1 MKKEKN
7 FMFKLAKFIVDK
19 RRAVY
24 FIFILAI
31 VFSVLSIPKVK
42 VNNDITSYLP
52 ADTETR
58 RGLNIMEDQFV
69 TYDTAKVEVCN
80 ITYKEGEKIQKQLE
94 GLDGIKKVEYDDTD
108 DHFKNS
114 SALFDVTVERNLSDE
129 DELDLLDT
137 VKSELSAYDCYVYS
151 STIDDSSRQLEKEMT
166 MILIC
171 AVIVIVGVLLF
182 TSESFME
189 VPIFFMVFASA
200 AALNMGTNYL
210 LGEISF
216 ITKAIAV
223 VLQLALAIDYSII
236 LAHRFTEEKNKGLP
250 AYDAIIEALSK
261 AIVEISSSSLTTIS
275 GLAALCVMQFK
286 IGMDMGVVLCKGIL
300 FSLVAVFFLMPGL
313 LLLFSNSIDRT
324 RHKSFVPKISLWGR
338 FVMKSRYVGPIAFA
352 VIAVLCIFFSSNCD
366 YAFDMS
372 SIKASRESEKT
383 VSENRIKETFGA
395 DNQLAVIIP
404 KGDYIKEGK
413 ILDTVSKMDGITSAL
428 GLANVEVEDGYM
440 LTDKVTPRE
449 FSEISGIDLDMARL
463 LFQAYGASNEQY
475 GAIFQNV
482 DNYTVTIID
491 IFMFVYEQMDLGVI
505 SLDDEM
511 TDKVNDLHDELTE
524 AREQLEGD
532 KYSRLIFTYS
542 YDIES
547 DKSKELIDDVR
558 KLSEKYYGE
567 VIMASN
573 STNSFD
579 LKSTFGGDNSKISLI
594 TFLAVTIIL
603 LFTFQSSGLPLM
615 LVLTIQGSVWIN
627 FSVPY
632 LTHSK
637 MYFLSY
643 LVVSSIQMGATIDY
657 AIVMTNR
664 YVSLRERTDHRKAI
678 IISINQAFPT
688 ILTSGSILTIAGF
701 LIGFISTNPIIAS
714 IGMTLGRGTLTSILL
729 VMLVLPQ
736 ILLLG
741 DKIIDKTAFAKKDRG
756 TNIDKGIVYANGR
769 VRGYV
774 SGFVDGTFHGVI
786 RGSVNASV
794 ETGEPGGN
802 TQQKMLPDGTHT
814 ANAEE

>member
-313 LLLFSNSIDRT
+313 LLLF
-324 RHKSFVPKISLWGR
+324 
-338 FVMKSRYVGPIAFA
+338 
-352 VIAVLCIFFSSNCD
+352 
-366 YAFDMS
+366 
-372 SIKASRESEKT
+372 
-383 VSENRIKETFGA
+383 
-395 DNQLAVIIP
+395 
-404 KGDYIKEGK
+404 
-413 ILDTVSKMDGITSAL
+413 
-428 GLANVEVEDGYM
+428 
-440 LTDKVTPRE
+440 
-449 FSEISGIDLDMARL
+449 
-463 LFQAYGASNEQY
+463 
-475 GAIFQNV
+475 
-482 DNYTVTIID
+482 
-491 IFMFVYEQMDLGVI
+491 
-505 SLDDEM
+505 
-511 TDKVNDLHDELTE
+511 
-524 AREQLEGD
+524 
-532 KYSRLIFTYS
+532 
-542 YDIES
+542 
-547 DKSKELIDDVR
+547 
-558 KLSEKYYGE
+558 
-567 VIMASN
+567 
-573 STNSFD
+573 
-579 LKSTFGGDNSKISLI
+579 
-594 TFLAVTIIL
+594 
-603 LFTFQSSGLPLM
+603 
-615 LVLTIQGSVWIN
+615 
-627 FSVPY
+627 
-632 LTHSK
+632 
-637 MYFLSY
+637 
-643 LVVSSIQMGATIDY
+643 
-657 AIVMTNR
+657 
-664 YVSLRERTDHRKAI
+664 
-678 IISINQAFPT
+678 
-688 ILTSGSILTIAGF
+688 
-701 LIGFISTNPIIAS
+701 
-714 IGMTLGRGTLTSILL
+714 
-729 VMLVLPQ
+729 
-736 ILLLG
+736 
-741 DKIIDKTAFAKKDRG
+741 
-756 TNIDKGIVYANGR
+756 
-769 VRGYV
+769 
-774 SGFVDGTFHGVI
+774 
-786 RGSVNASV
+786 
-794 ETGEPGGN
+794 
-802 TQQKMLPDGTHT
+802 
-814 ANAEE
+814 

>member
-7 FMFKLAKFIVDK
+7 FMYKLAKFIIDK

-24 FIFILAI
+24 FIFILSI
-31 VFSVLSIPKVK
+31 VFSVMSIPKVK

-52 ADTETR
+52 SDTETR
-58 RGLNIMEDQFV
+58 RGLTIMEDEFV

-80 ITYKEGEKIQKQLE
+80 ITYKEGEKIQKELE
-94 GLDGIKKVEYDDTD
+94 DMDGVKKVEYDDTE
-108 DHFKNS
+108 DHFKKS
-114 SALFDVTVERNLSDE
+114 SALFDVTVELGMTEDE
-129 DELDLLDT
+129 ELDLLDAI
-137 VKSELSAYDCYVYS
+137 KDKLSDYDCYVYS

-166 MILIC
+166 TILIC
-171 AVIVIVGVLLF
+171 AVVVIIAVLLF

-189 VPIFFMVFASA
+189 VPIFFMVFAAA

-236 LAHRFTEEKNKGLP
+236 LAHRFTEEKNNGLP
-250 AYDAIIEALSK
+250 AYEAIIEALSK

-286 IGMDMGVVLCKGIL
+286 IGLDMGVVLCKGIF

-313 LLLFSNSIDRT
+313 LLLFSKSIDRT

-338 FVMKSRYVGPIAFA
+338 FVMKSRFVGPIVFA
-352 VIAVLCIFFSSNCD
+352 VVTVLCIFFSSNCD

-383 VSENRIKETFGA
+383 ISERRIKETFGA

-404 KGDYIKEGK
+404 KGDYVKEGK
-413 ILDTVSKMDGITSAL
+413 LLDTISKMDGVTSAL
-428 GLANVEVEDGYM
+428 GLANVEVDDGFM

-449 FSEISGIDLDMARL
+449 FSEISGIDLDMSRL

-491 IFMFVYEQMDLGVI
+491 IFMFVYDQMDLGVI

-511 TDKVNDLHDELTE
+511 TDKVNDLHDQLTE
-524 AREQLEGD
+524 AREQLEGE
-532 KYSRLIFTYS
+532 KHSRLIFTYS
-542 YDIES
+542 YEIE
-547 DKSKELIDDVR
+547 DEKSYELIDNVR
-558 KLSEKYYGE
+558 ELAGKYYDE

-579 LKSTFGGDNSKISLI
+579 LKSTFGGDNNKISLI
-594 TFLAVTIIL
+594 TFLSVTIIL

-664 YVSLRERTDHRKAI
+664 YVSLRETMDHRRAAI
-678 IISINQAFPT
+678 ESINQAFPT

-701 LIGFISTNPIIAS
+701 LIGFISTNAIIAS

-736 ILLLG
+736 ILILG
-741 DKIIDKTAFAKKDRG
+741 DKIIDKTAFAKKERG
-756 TNIDKGIVYANGR
+756 TNVEKGIVYANGH
-769 VRGYV
+769 VRGYI
-774 SGFVDGTFHGVI
+774 SGFVDGSFHGVI
-786 RGSVNASV
+786 RGTVSASV
-794 ETGEPGGN
+794 ESGEEKKDSGK
-802 TQQKMLPDGTHT
+802 QLCE
-814 ANAEE
+814 AEPEDVQS